1 MDGPEYF
8 TPPMA
13 DMAAQTHPG
22 LWDGIDLSEF
32 NAARA
37 TLIDRMQPADRM
49 LLMLSRKDLTPTAR
63 IVGAALAYHGWVSWP
78 SLDTLA
84 DLLNIDKRHLSR
96 PVHDLVDHGYARRSK
111 RSGARGSVSTQ
122 YVFSGLAILNALDSD
137 EAGELSKRV
146 RIARGRDHQNGDGG
160 QVGQFSD
167 HQIGGDNPTRDH
179 QNGDQTGIL
188 TGIEEEE
195 EISSSS
201 SSRSFLFGHQNGDG
215 NPARDHQNG
224 DGGRVSDQHIMAA
237 LEEFR
242 GYLGAW
248 KSEGAAVQFYADNPG
263 RFAIDLADAQRRK
276 ASTEQE
282 RHGEEAQRDRYL
294 SEYERRRGHLPW
306 EETSQPER
314 H

>member
-1 MDGPEYF
+1 MDGPEHF

-13 DMAAQTHPG
+13 EMAAQTQPG
-22 LWDGIDLSEF
+22 LWDGMDLSEF

-49 LLMLSRKDLTPTAR
+49 LLILSRKDLTPTAR

-122 YVFSGLAILNALDSD
+122 YVFSGLAILNALDLD
-137 EAGELSKRV
+137 EAGELSKRA
-146 RIARGRDHQNGDGG
+146 RIARG
-160 QVGQFSD
+160 
-167 HQIGGDNPTRDH
+167 
-179 QNGDQTGIL
+179 
-188 TGIEEEE
+188 
-195 EISSSS
+195 
-201 SSRSFLFGHQNGDG
+201 
-215 NPARDHQNG
+215 RDHQNG

>member
-13 DMAAQTHPG
+13 DMAAQTQPG
-22 LWDGIDLSEF
+22 LWDGMDLSEF

-122 YVFSGLAILNALDSD
+122 YVFSGLAVLNALDSD
-137 EAGELSKRV
+137 EAGELLKRV
-146 RIARGRDHQNGDGG
+146 RIARGRDHQNGDG
-160 QVGQFSD
+160 
-167 HQIGGDNPTRDH
+167 NPTRDH
-179 QNGDQTGIL
+179 Q
-188 TGIEEEE
+188 
-195 EISSSS
+195 
-201 SSRSFLFGHQNGDG
+201 F
-215 NPARDHQNG
+215 G
-224 DGGRVSDQHIMAA
+224 DGGSVREVRDDLAVEREIIAA

-242 GYLGAW
+242 GYLGGW
-248 KSEGAAVQFYADNPG
+248 KSEGAAVRFYADNPG

>member
-13 DMAAQTHPG
+13 DMAAQTQPG

-37 TLIDRMQPADRM
+37 TQIDRMQPADRM

-146 RIARGRDHQNGDGG
+146 RIARGRDHQNGDDARFPDTTGRCG
-160 QVGQFSD
+160 WAAAPLPAAWRQ
-167 HQIGGDNPTRDH
+167 PTGSSMTSRVRWVQPPDP
-179 QNGDQTGIL
+179 GIRS
-188 TGIEEEE
+188 GSPGFAWP
-195 EISSSS
+195 SSSAIRRCNRS
-201 SSRSFLFGHQNGDG
+201 ITACNSAMMAISTSRSTVV
-215 NPARDHQNG
+215 RSTS
-224 DGGRVSDQHIMAA
+224 VSM
-237 LEEFR
+237 LLR
-242 GYLGAW
+242 SPKW
-248 KSEGAAVQFYADNPG
+248 
-263 RFAIDLADAQRRK
+263 
-276 ASTEQE
+276 
-282 RHGEEAQRDRYL
+282 
-294 SEYERRRGHLPW
+294 
-306 EETSQPER
+306 
-314 H
+314 

>member
-13 DMAAQTHPG
+13 DTAAQTQPG
-22 LWDGIDLSEF
+22 LWDGIDLSKF

-146 RIARGRDHQNGDGG
+146 RIARGRDHQNGDG
-160 QVGQFSD
+160 
-167 HQIGGDNPTRDH
+167 NPH
-179 QNGDQTGIL
+179 P
-188 TGIEEEE
+188 
-195 EISSSS
+195 
-201 SSRSFLFGHQNGDG
+201 RS
-215 NPARDHQNG
+215 PK
-224 DGGRVSDQHIMAA
+224 
-237 LEEFR
+237 
-242 GYLGAW
+242 W
-248 KSEGAAVQFYADNPG
+248 
-263 RFAIDLADAQRRK
+263 
-276 ASTEQE
+276 
-282 RHGEEAQRDRYL
+282 
-294 SEYERRRGHLPW
+294 
-306 EETSQPER
+306 
-314 H
+314 